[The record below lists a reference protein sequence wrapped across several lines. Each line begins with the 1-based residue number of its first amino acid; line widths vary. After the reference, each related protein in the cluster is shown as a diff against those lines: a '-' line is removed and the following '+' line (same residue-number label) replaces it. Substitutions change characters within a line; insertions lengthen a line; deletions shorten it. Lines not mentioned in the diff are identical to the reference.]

1 MNEISKNKK
10 RKKESLISN
19 TIEGNK
25 KMNSSL
31 KYIKNEYKEKTIEK
45 NKVFFLNKLNLIL
58 NMKKIIFR
66 KDISKKDNNNTLY
79 NPLKLKKINKNNRIK
94 SYIGK
99 FNILLNIYI
108 ILLLISITNE
118 ISSLRKLNSFSSIY
132 ITFKESG
139 NKIFLNK
146 DFIYEPNYVWVNGV
160 PKSFQQSGEEKYN
173 ILLNE
178 DEITIKVGW
187 NDPLDSTKNMF
198 KGLLGIISI
207 DLSEFDASKVT
218 DMSYMFSECK
228 DLESLNLK
236 NIIMSSVINLN
247 SMFNLCTRLL
257 EIDLSNVDASSVKT
271 MSRMFSE
278 CYAIT
283 SINLSN
289 FKLGSVIDMSYLF
302 YNCRIMTN
310 IDLLNFNTKTVQ
322 NMSHMFT
329 QCQALKS
336 LNLLNFDTSSVTD
349 MEEMFSNSFTLQSLD
364 LSNFN
369 TQSLYSMKSMFSYC
383 QNLVYLDLSSFDTS
397 SVTDMREV
405 FNTCNSLESIDI
417 SNFITTQN
425 TLTNGLFQNCAKL
438 KSIKFPDKI
447 KFSSK
452 NMEYMFQGC
461 HSLTTLDLSHFDTSS
476 VTSMEYM
483 FNDCIEL
490 NYIDLSLIDTSSV
503 TSMGNMFRNCE
514 KLERMDLSKLD
525 TTSLTSMNNMF
536 YNCKSLLF
544 LNLKSLKLTN
554 IGISDMFKI
563 DISGNLTLCYDE
575 NNATNLINNY
585 GSLAKDCNNPCFKES
600 TKLIS
605 ELKKCVDDCSKD
617 DNTYRYEFND
627 KCYQKCPDNTTLS
640 NYKCLETSSRC
651 EYYSNLNESQCFESV
666 PEGYYIYD
674 EENKKIDE
682 CYKNCKTCKEK
693 GNDDNNNCIT
703 CKEGYFYENGNCVK
717 ECTYYHFTNNNDI
730 EVCSCPLNNTCKEC
744 SDESL
749 QNGLCITCNERDSY
763 FTKESERGNV
773 FINCYK
779 NLKGYYLKGVYFYPC
794 YETCDECSGE
804 GSESQHQCTACKS
817 GYNFIN
823 GIDPNSNCY
832 KICDYF
838 YYFDESNKYQCTNLN
853 ECPSNRSKLVEEKRK
868 CVFSC
873 RDDDTFQFEYNNKCY
888 KECPDKE
895 NKIIDN
901 FICKNKTEDK
911 TTEIIT
917 DKINKEENTQKPTF
931 HVIQTTE
938 MAQNEVI
945 TENIVIQTDKKT
957 EKATTQP
964 TQTSVPTS
972 KITQNTE
979 KIQNEVITDNVV
991 IPTDKKTE
999 KATTHPTQ
1007 TSSPTSKIT
1016 QNTEKIIVIKTQN
1029 NEEKE
1034 NWNAENFFLGLSNE
1048 DNKEIINKDDIIK
1061 KIKEDIINHKID
1073 TLLNVTLG
1081 NKEDLS
1087 IKEENVLYQIT
1098 TTENQNNNTYNNIST
1113 IKLGKCEEILRAKYN
1128 ISSNLSL
1135 IIFKIDY
1142 YMEGLLIPIIGYE
1155 VYHPI
1160 NKSKLDL
1167 SYCEESS
1174 ISYNIPV
1181 TIDENNLFKYNPN
1194 SEYYNDKCNT
1204 YTTENGTDIILND
1217 RKEDFKEN
1225 NMSLCENL
1233 CEYMGYDKDTKKAL
1247 CECGI
1252 RYKEF
1257 LLSEIDKQTDLLSN
1271 NFTKDDTN
1279 TNLGTMKCY
1288 EVLFSK
1294 EGLLTNIGSYILL
1307 LIILIHTVS
1316 TIIFYKCGYYFLENN
1331 VKNIIKNKKKEKP
1344 SKSTKKDINV
1354 IKNKSN
1360 NISPKQKSEKIKQ
1373 NVKKNKKNSKKKNKN
1388 KNKANPLKK
1397 TKNRKNV
1404 VINQV
1409 NININNSNSK
1419 SFNKLKL
1426 KDTDIFSPQSKKTS
1440 NNNAKLKKFNKDKK
1454 MKKLNKV
1461 LPKNKY
1467 SDIELNV
1474 MDYNDA
1480 LLIDNRTYFQ
1490 YYCSLLK
1497 TKHPL
1502 IFTFFSNKDYNSLI
1516 IKICLFSLSFAIYY
1530 AFNAI
1535 FFNYSIIHIIYKDGG
1550 SYNLSYLF
1558 PIIVY
1563 AFLISYYINVI
1574 IRIFSLSQ
1582 RNLLELKNQKSIKQM
1597 NSLVPKVLRCLII
1610 KYISYFVLSM
1620 IFLTFFW
1627 YYISSF
1633 GAVFQNSQVYLIK
1646 NTFISFALGLYYPF
1660 LIYLLPG
1667 IFRRLSLRS
1676 KNRKFMYT
1684 ISIILQN
1691 L

>member
-1 MNEISKNKK
+1 
-10 RKKESLISN
+10 
-19 TIEGNK
+19 
-25 KMNSSL
+25 
-31 KYIKNEYKEKTIEK
+31 
-45 NKVFFLNKLNLIL
+45 
-58 NMKKIIFR
+58 
-66 KDISKKDNNNTLY
+66 
-79 NPLKLKKINKNNRIK
+79 
-94 SYIGK
+94 
-99 FNILLNIYI
+99 
-108 ILLLISITNE
+108 
-118 ISSLRKLNSFSSIY
+118 
-132 ITFKESG
+132 
-139 NKIFLNK
+139 
-146 DFIYEPNYVWVNGV
+146 
-160 PKSFQQSGEEKYN
+160 
-173 ILLNE
+173 
-178 DEITIKVGW
+178 
-187 NDPLDSTKNMF
+187 
-198 KGLLGIISI
+198 
-207 DLSEFDASKVT
+207 
-218 DMSYMFSECK
+218 
-228 DLESLNLK
+228 
-236 NIIMSSVINLN
+236 
-247 SMFNLCTRLL
+247 
-257 EIDLSNVDASSVKT
+257 
-271 MSRMFSE
+271 
-278 CYAIT
+278 
-283 SINLSN
+283 
-289 FKLGSVIDMSYLF
+289 
-302 YNCRIMTN
+302 
-310 IDLLNFNTKTVQ
+310 
-322 NMSHMFT
+322 
-329 QCQALKS
+329 
-336 LNLLNFDTSSVTD
+336 
-349 MEEMFSNSFTLQSLD
+349 
-364 LSNFN
+364 
-369 TQSLYSMKSMFSYC
+369 
-383 QNLVYLDLSSFDTS
+383 
-397 SVTDMREV
+397 
-405 FNTCNSLESIDI
+405 
-417 SNFITTQN
+417 
-425 TLTNGLFQNCAKL
+425 
-438 KSIKFPDKI
+438 
-447 KFSSK
+447 
-452 NMEYMFQGC
+452 
-461 HSLTTLDLSHFDTSS
+461 
-476 VTSMEYM
+476 M

-666 PEGYYIYD
+666 PEGYYIYN
-674 EENKKIDE
+674 EENKKIDD

-693 GNDDNNNCIT
+693 GYDDKNNCIA

-749 QNGLCITCNERDSY
+749 QNGLCITCNERDFY

-964 TQTSVPTS
+964 TQTSSPTS

-999 KATTHPTQ
+999 KATTRPTQ

-1034 NWNAENFFLGLSNE
+1034 NWKAENFFLGLSNE
-1048 DNKEIINKDDIIK
+1048 DNKEILNKDDIIK
-1061 KIKEDIINHKID
+1061 NIKEDIINHKID

-1331 VKNIIKNKKKEKP
+1331 VKNIIKNKKKEKQ
-1344 SKSTKKDINV
+1344 SKPTKKDINV

-1373 NVKKNKKNSKKKNKN
+1373 NVKKNKKNSKKKNKNKN